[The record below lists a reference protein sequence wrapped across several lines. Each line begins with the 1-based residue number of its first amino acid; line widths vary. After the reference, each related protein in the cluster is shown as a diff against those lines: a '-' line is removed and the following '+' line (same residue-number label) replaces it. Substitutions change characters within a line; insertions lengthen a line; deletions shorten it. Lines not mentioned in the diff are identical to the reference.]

1 MAKTIV
7 QTKEEIRN
15 IEREMNEFFSE
26 RIYKFESEFGVRL
39 NVEFTGNGEHPFNIK
54 FIGNSFVYGK

>member
-15 IEREMNEFFSE
+15 IEQEMNEFFSG
-26 RIYKFESEFGVRL
+26 RIRKFESEFGVRL
-39 NVEFTGNGEHPFNIK
+39 NIAFTGNDESPFNIK
-54 FIGNSFVYGK
+54 FIGDSDVYGK